1 MVQTTLL
8 KQERISIGSLT
19 LLEDRI
25 ILFETDEHVIVGM
38 EELLEIRKVNHELS
52 DGQPYCVVSKTGAF
66 SSYSKEML
74 DASKTY
80 EYSKNRIA
88 LAIVANNLAVKM
100 MTNAYIRMRKP
111 PIPTKSFRSE
121 EDAVNWLRQMRDD
134 FDYKLELVSSDLQE
148 DLFR

>member
-1 MVQTTLL
+1 MSL
-8 KQERISIGSLT
+8 KQERISIGTLT

-25 ILFETDEHVIVGM
+25 ILLETDEHVIVGM
-38 EELLEIRKVNHELS
+38 DEMQEIRKVNHELS
-52 DGQPYCVVSKTGAF
+52 DGQPYCVLTKTGAF

-88 LAIVANNLAVKM
+88 LAIIANNLAVKM

-121 EDAVNWLRQMRDD
+121 EEAINWLRKMRDD
-134 FDYKLELVSSDLQE
+134 FVFKPSVIDILEQSDQ
-148 DLFR
+148 FQ

>member
-1 MVQTTLL
+1 MSL
-8 KQERISIGSLT
+8 KQERISIGTLT

-25 ILFETDEHVIVGM
+25 ILFETDEHVTVGIQEM
-38 EELLEIRKVNHELS
+38 QEVRKVNHELS
-52 DGQPYCVVSKTGAF
+52 DGRPYCVMSKTGAF

-88 LAIVANNLAVKM
+88 LAIIANNLAVKM

-111 PIPTKSFRSE
+111 PIPTKSYRSE
-121 EDAVNWLRQMRDD
+121 EEAINWLRKMRDD
-134 FDYKLELVSSDLQE
+134 FVFKPSVIDILEQSDQ
-148 DLFR
+148 FQ